1 MRTPLVIAHRGASG
15 HAPENT
21 LAAFE
26 RAIELG
32 AGFIETDLH
41 LTRDLQFIA
50 IHDDMFERTTNGRG
64 TVHDH
69 ALVEVR
75 QFDAGQWFDRQFRG
89 QRIPT
94 LDEILAFGRRH
105 DVVFYLD
112 LKYDAAW
119 GMHHALVAAL
129 RNAESTPR
137 TVVISSDPGTLL
149 ALRKIDSSIMMGLIV
164 NEKRPD
170 VAKESLDVGARQ
182 ICPRSTLVTPD
193 LVEQAHKSDLH
204 VIAWTVNSAEEMR
217 AMIAAGVDG
226 MMTNFPDRLRAVIE
240 DKQDQALA

>member
-26 RAIELG
+26 RAVELG
-32 AGFIETDLH
+32 AGFIETDLR

-50 IHDDMFERTTNGRG
+50 IHDDTFERTTNGRG
-64 TVHDH
+64 AVHDH
-69 ALVEVR
+69 TLAEAR

-89 QRIPT
+89 QHIPT

-105 DVVFYLD
+105 DIVFYLD

-129 RNAESTPR
+129 RNAEGTAR
-137 TVVISSDPGTLL
+137 TVVLSFDPGTLV
-149 ALRKIDSSIMMGLIV
+149 ALRKIDSSIMMALLAGEKKPDIV
-164 NEKRPD
+164 
-170 VAKESLDVGARQ
+170 KEALDSGARQ

-193 LVEQAHKSDLH
+193 LVEKAHKSDLQ
-204 VIAWTVNSAEEMR
+204 VVAWTVNSPEEMR
-217 AMIAAGVDG
+217 LMIAAGVDG
-226 MMTNFPDRLRAVIE
+226 IMTKFPDRLCAVIE
-240 DKQDQALA
+240 DM